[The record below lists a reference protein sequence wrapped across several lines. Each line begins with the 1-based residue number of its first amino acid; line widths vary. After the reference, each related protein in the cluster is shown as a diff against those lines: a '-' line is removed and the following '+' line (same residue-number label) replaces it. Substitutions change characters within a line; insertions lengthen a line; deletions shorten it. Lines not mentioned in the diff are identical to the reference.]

1 MPASPT
7 SSAIT
12 QPMATVKNST
22 LKALHTDSL
31 NSPPPSSLEGTR
43 EILAFRPG
51 RLHHSLDKS
60 RQVQAE
66 SGAGEEMADQIQQMQ
81 LLTREQGVAA
91 HVAESMRSDLR
102 TQMAAALLDDEAL
115 LGDIDDIDWED
126 ECAPW
131 PPADYACDIMHANHC
146 LSLTA

>member
-1 MPASPT
+1 MPASPAT

-31 NSPPPSSLEGTR
+31 NSPPPSSLDSKS

-51 RLHHSLDKS
+51 RLHHSLDLS
-60 RQVQAE
+60 WQVQADC
-66 SGAGEEMADQIQQMQ
+66 GAGEEMADQIQQMQ
-81 LLTREQGVAA
+81 LLTKEQGVAA

-126 ECAPW
+126 ECAPC
-131 PPADYACDIMHANHC
+131 PPAV
-146 LSLTA
+146 L